1 MEPVETAPQGAPVY
15 YARYGRG
22 PEVYVALHGWSG
34 SHRTFAPLLR
44 YLPERISLY
53 TFDQPSYGRSAPPAE
68 WTLDGLVDP
77 IAQSIE
83 SLGLGRYAL
92 IGMCSGAILAQRL
105 AQRDPERIER
115 LVLID
120 PFFYAPWYFAIFTWG
135 WLGRLFYYSTFANPI
150 GRWLTNRALA
160 KRRADGTDLTSGF
173 DGVDH
178 ESALRYLT
186 ALVRA
191 DVGSQ
196 DRLRALSRVT
206 ELLVGEF
213 TFGAVRRSVA
223 GWQAT
228 YWPEAPIR
236 VLAGAGHLPII
247 EATEAAA
254 SALFGPRQSH
264 GR

>member
-1 MEPVETAPQGAPVY
+1 MEPVETAAPGAPVY

-44 YLPERISLY
+44 YLPERVSLY
-53 TFDQPSYGRSAPPAE
+53 AFDQPSYGRSPQPKT

-77 IAQSIE
+77 IAEAIDQ
-83 SLGLGRYAL
+83 LGLFRYGL
-92 IGMCSGAILAQRL
+92 IGMCSGAVLAQRL
-105 AQRDPERIER
+105 AQRDPGRIER

-120 PFFYAPWYFAIFTWG
+120 PFFYAPWYFRIFTWG
-135 WLGRLFYYSTFANPI
+135 WLGRLFYFSTFANPL
-150 GRWLTNRALA
+150 GRILTNLFLA
-160 KRRADGTDLTSGF
+160 KRRAEGTDLTGGF
-173 DGVDH
+173 AGVDH
-178 ESALRYLT
+178 LSALRYLN

-191 DVGSQ
+191 DLGSVE
-196 DRLRALSRVT
+196 RLRDLSRVT
-206 ELLVGEF
+206 ELLIGEY
-213 TFGAVRRSVA
+213 TFGAVRRSVHEWRSA
-223 GWQAT
+223 
-228 YWPEAPIR
+228 YWPDAPVT

-254 SALFGPRQSH
+254 SALFGVGQSH